1 MNIIFIDVLI
11 KMPRSKVDQKNSKG
25 VTTLTTRLATSLA
38 EKFGQE
44 MIKDLLQLN

>member
-1 MNIIFIDVLI
+1 MNIISIDVI
-11 KMPRSKVDQKNSKG
+11 KMPRSKVDQNSKG

-38 EKFGQE
+38 GKLEQE